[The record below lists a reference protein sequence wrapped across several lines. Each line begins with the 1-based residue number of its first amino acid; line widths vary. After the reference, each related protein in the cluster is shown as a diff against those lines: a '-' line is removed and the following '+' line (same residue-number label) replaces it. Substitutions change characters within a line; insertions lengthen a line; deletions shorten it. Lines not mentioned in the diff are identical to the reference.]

1 MLPTSP
7 RRAALALTAL
17 GLLAG
22 TAALSGAHAQDVGFF
37 EALFG
42 RAQQPAPQSPV
53 QPQVQ
58 GGYGA
63 GSGSGYSYGSTYRRH
78 DRSAV
83 RQRPRTRY
91 AALPKSE
98 PLKVRISDRQT
109 PLDMSQGP
117 AAALMKDETLRPGD
131 IVILKSGPQVFTGSV
146 EKRHSARDFE
156 PAQSSRL
163 VDTRTRQQLAAMVA
177 PAGALPA
184 DEARRVMARL
194 KRNAPRTLTP
204 VSTEARN
211 RSVDPAAMRVINVWT
226 AQP

>member
-1 MLPTSP
+1 MLPTRP

-22 TAALSGAHAQDVGFF
+22 TAAQSGAHAQEVGFF

-42 RAQQPAPQSPV
+42 RARQEAPQPQM

-58 GGYGA
+58 A
-63 GSGSGYSYGSTYRRH
+63 GSGGYVPSRRH
-78 DRSAV
+78 DRGAA
-83 RQRPRTRY
+83 RQRLRTRY

-98 PLKVRISDRQT
+98 PLKVKITDRQT

-131 IVILKSGPQVFTGSV
+131 IVILKSGPQVFTGPV
-146 EKRHSARDFE
+146 EKRHTMRDFE
-156 PAQSSRL
+156 PAQNSRL
-163 VDTRTRQQLAAMVA
+163 VDRRTRQQLAAMVA
-177 PAGALPA
+177 PVGALPA
-184 DEARRVMARL
+184 DEARRVLARM
-194 KRNAPRTLTP
+194 KRTAPRNLAP
-204 VSTEARN
+204 VSAEARN
-211 RSVDPAAMRVINVWT
+211 GAEPAAMRVINVWS